1 MSKPKLKR
9 SMPMEIAVTNDSD
22 IFIFS
27 IKGRLDA
34 VSVPQLEERLNQ
46 WFEQSGTKLVFDL
59 DGLDYISSA
68 GLRVFLTTAKKIKAR
83 NGKLCMARLRENVK
97 DVFTISGF
105 IALIPAFDT
114 LGAAQDAIK

>member
-1 MSKPKLKR
+1 
-9 SMPMEIAVTNDSD
+9 MEIAVTNESD
-22 IFIFS
+22 IAVFA

-46 WFEQSGTKLVFDL
+46 WFEQPGKKLIFDL
-59 DGLDYISSA
+59 DGLEYISSA
-68 GLRVFLTTAKKIKAR
+68 GLRVFLTTAKKMKAR
-83 NGKLCMARLRENVK
+83 DGKLCMARLRDNVK

-114 LGAAQDAIK
+114 LGAAQDSMR

>member
-1 MSKPKLKR
+1 
-9 SMPMEIAVTNDSD
+9 MEISVANESGID
-22 IFIFS
+22 IIA

-34 VSVPQLEERLNQ
+34 VTVPQLEERLNQ
-46 WFEQSGTKLVFDL
+46 WFEQTADKLIFDL

-68 GLRVFLTTAKKIKAR
+68 GLRVFLTTAKKMKAR
-83 NGKLCMARLRENVK
+83 DGKLGMARLRDNVK

-114 LGAAQDAIK
+114 LGAAQDAVR

>member
-1 MSKPKLKR
+1 MD
-9 SMPMEIAVTNDSD
+9 IVVTNESD

-27 IKGRLDA
+27 IQGRLDA
-34 VSVPQLEERLNQ
+34 MSVPQLEEQINQ

-68 GLRVFLTTAKKIKAR
+68 GLRVFLTTAKKMKAR
-83 NGKLCMARLRENVK
+83 DGKLCMARLRENVK
-97 DVFTISGF
+97 DIFTISGF

-114 LGAAQDAIK
+114 LGAAKDAIK